1 MNIKMNFGKKIA
13 SIGALILAAVLML
26 LFVLAPMRVKADVI
40 EYTDPET
47 GHGLVVWDEADL
59 LTDSEEESLADV
71 MKPALEFGNIMFAS
85 DDVYHSDSVQ
95 YAAEAHY
102 KEYFGYEGGTCM
114 FIDMDWREIYIFSD
128 GHNLDVINK
137 AKSNSITD
145 NCYKY
150 ASDGDYYSCARS
162 CFEQINAVLNGERIN
177 EPMKNISNAILA
189 ILVGMLICA
198 VIVMGTMR
206 VKRASD
212 KEIIAT
218 VQNNLSLAKVNI
230 VKTGESKTKISSGGG
245 GFFIGGGGSGG
256 GRSGGGFSGGGGG
269 GFSGG
274 GFSGGGHSGGGGGH
288 RF

>member
-13 SIGALILAAVLML
+13 TFGAFLLAAILTV
-26 LFVLAPMRVKADVI
+26 LFVLAPMTTKADVI

-47 GHGLVVWDEADL
+47 GHGLVVWDAADL
-59 LTDSEEESLADV
+59 LTDSEEEDLAEV
-71 MKPALEFGNIMFAS
+71 MKPALAYGNIMFAS
-85 DDVYHSDSVQ
+85 DDAYHSDSVQ

-114 FIDMDWREIYIFSD
+114 FIDMDYREIFIFSD

-150 ASDGDYYSCARS
+150 ASDGDYYSCAES
-162 CFEQINAVLNGERIN
+162 CFQQINRLLGGGKIN

-189 ILVGMLICA
+189 ILVGMIICA
-198 VIVMGTMR
+198 IIVMGTMR
-206 VKRASD
+206 VKRASMKD
-212 KEIIAT
+212 LAANA
-218 VQNNLSLAKVNI
+218 QNNLTPAKVTI
-230 VKTGESKTKISSGGG
+230 VKTGESKTRNSSGG
-245 GFFIGGGGSGG
+245 GFFIGGGSSGG
-256 GRSGGGFSGGGGG
+256 GGGGFSGGGGG

-274 GFSGGGHSGGGGGH
+274 GGGHSGGGGGH